1 VSGGARARKRA
12 LVVGVGGLGCPA
24 AIALARAGVGTIGL
38 CDDDLVDRSNLHRQI
53 LFGDADVGGSKV
65 ACAEA
70 ALRGWAPRL
79 DVRVHARRLLP
90 GNAIDLVRHYDVVLE
105 GSDNFATK
113 FLAADACAL
122 ARVPVVHASA
132 VRWIG
137 TALAVG
143 AGGGPCYRCL
153 FEDLPGEGAPNCAEA
168 GVMGPVV
175 GVVAAAQADLAL
187 ALLDGEVDGTS
198 PATGGSADVLP
209 ARRPLPERGRNLA
222 VGQLVTFDG
231 RTGELRRR
239 ALAARADCPLCG
251 ADVPPMSRIRS
262 IDAQAYAAP
271 ACAG

>member
-1 VSGGARARKRA
+1 VSGGSRARKRA

-24 AIALARAGVGTIGL
+24 AIALARAGVGTVGL

-70 ALRGWAPRL
+70 ALRRWAPRV

-90 GNAIDLVRHYDVVLE
+90 ANAIDLVRHYDVVLE

-113 FLAADACAL
+113 FLAADACGL
-122 ARVPVVHASA
+122 AGVPVVHASA

-143 AGGGPCYRCL
+143 TVGRPCYRCL
-153 FEDLPGEGAPNCAEA
+153 FEDLPGEGAPNCSEA

-187 ALLDGEVDGTS
+187 ALLDAADEAAHGGA
-198 PATGGSADVLP
+198 PA
-209 ARRPLPERGRNLA
+209 
-222 VGQLVTFDG
+222 GQLVTFDG
-231 RTGELRRR
+231 RTGVLRRR
-239 ALAARADCPLCG
+239 TIAPRADCPLCG
-251 ADVPPMSRIRS
+251 VEVPPMSRIRS
-262 IDAQAYAAP
+262 IEHHAYAAP
-271 ACAG
+271 AS